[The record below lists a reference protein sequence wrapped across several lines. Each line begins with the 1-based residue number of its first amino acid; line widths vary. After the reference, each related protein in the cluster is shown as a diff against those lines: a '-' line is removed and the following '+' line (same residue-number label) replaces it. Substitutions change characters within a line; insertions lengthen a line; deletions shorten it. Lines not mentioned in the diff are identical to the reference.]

1 MQNKILIKAEVEAG
15 LFPNERA
22 VTIQTLAGPK
32 SLLTYEAW
40 IEEIDGRHYLRV
52 DLLDEDDKALLV
64 ALPDEIIGEG
74 RTVAVGRD
82 LRHAHGAVAAR

>member
-1 MQNKILIKAEVEAG
+1 MRNEILIEAAVQAG
-15 LFPNERA
+15 VFPNERA
-22 VTIQTLAGPK
+22 VTIQTRSGEK

-52 DLLDEDDKALLV
+52 ELLDEDDKALLV

-82 LRHAHGAVAAR
+82 LRHAHDAVVAR